1 MYGPVIQGNDPS
13 VSGEAN
19 PDLVSQ
25 AEAEA
30 GIATNERIWSAL
42 RVAQAIAAL
51 STGDPDQTGAEI
63 KALYEAEVNAFTDAL
78 FTKLSGIETGATA
91 DQTGAEIKALYEAE
105 VNAFTDALFTKLS
118 GIETGAT
125 ADQTG
130 AEIKALYEAEVNA
143 FTDALFTKLSGIETG
158 ATANDTD
165 ANLKARAN
173 HTGTQTASTISNLAT
188 TVKAYL
194 LHEFGAPTSTVDMGG
209 QDVDN
214 VKNVINDLKTITY
227 AASVALNFND
237 EELNTISLTGNITF
251 TTSNLAIG
259 RKKTIRIKS
268 DASSRTLT
276 FPATWTFMGTKP
288 TATTASK
295 DSMLSLIS
303 YGTTDADVIAVF
315 AEEE

>member
-51 STGDPDQTGAEI
+51 STGDP
-63 KALYEAEVNAFTDAL
+63 
-78 FTKLSGIETGATA
+78 
-91 DQTGAEIKALYEAE
+91 
-105 VNAFTDALFTKLS
+105 
-118 GIETGAT
+118 
-125 ADQTG
+125 DQTG